1 MKAQHS
7 LRQNRIWW
15 PTLDREFNW
24 HCRNS
29 YLIEGL
35 LISSMNF
42 SCAVIGTLTVN
53 RLKYNEILSASMC
66 KCSFTEIIVV
76 ILLSG
81 SMLADKVGN
90 MYILFSTFFF
100 FKAEVSFRTIQ
111 SSQTNRGMLYLVFAT
126 VINLTHSRWQRCQ
139 PSIFCNSLSSLKKML
154 QTAVLLSD

>member
-1 MKAQHS
+1 
-7 LRQNRIWW
+7 
-15 PTLDREFNW
+15 
-24 HCRNS
+24 
-29 YLIEGL
+29 
-35 LISSMNF
+35 MNF
-42 SCAVIGTLTVN
+42 SCAVTGTLTVN

-126 VINLTHSRWQRCQ
+126 VINLTH
-139 PSIFCNSLSSLKKML
+139 
-154 QTAVLLSD
+154 